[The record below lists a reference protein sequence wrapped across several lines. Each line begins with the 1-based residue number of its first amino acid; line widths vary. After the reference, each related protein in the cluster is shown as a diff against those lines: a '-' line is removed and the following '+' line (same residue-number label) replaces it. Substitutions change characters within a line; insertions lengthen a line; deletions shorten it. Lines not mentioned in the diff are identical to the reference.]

1 MSRSVAHATPHTP
14 NKSSLSWFSLR
25 GQNND
30 RRCAL
35 CPVSRVAS
43 GIAEAEAV
51 ASAVS
56 AKGSRGAA
64 KRLAEAENK
73 GNAGTCALCVCSQAD
88 SCLSKPP
95 NVPLKNPPKGPCYS
109 ASKLFEASWKCPR
122 PGSANSCLRPTA
134 NPPLSKKPLV
144 SRLARSGGL
153 L

>member
-1 MSRSVAHATPHTP
+1 MPRPTLLTSPRSLGFHSGDKTMIVDVPCV
-14 NKSSLSWFSLR
+14 
-25 GQNND
+25 Q
-30 RRCAL
+30 
-35 CPVSRVAS
+35 VSRVAS

-134 NPPLSKKPLV
+134 NPPLSKKPPV